1 MAMSGPVPTSDF
13 WLPTSGI
20 AYRDHPDSLSPEQLR
35 GFFVGWP
42 NPPSPEAHLRILR
55 GSAAVE
61 VAIDEASGAVVGFVT
76 AISDGVSC
84 AYIPHLEVLPA
95 YQGRGIGTALLER
108 LLARLRH
115 LYMIDLTCDPE
126 VQPFYARL
134 GLRPSNGM
142 LARNYDRQACDP
154 IGEEQ

>member
-1 MAMSGPVPTSDF
+1 M
-13 WLPTSGI
+13 I
-20 AYRDHPDSLSPEQLR
+20 AYRDTPDNVTPDHLR

-42 NPPSPEAHLRILR
+42 DPPSPETHLRILR

-61 VAIDEASGAVVGFVT
+61 LAIDEASGAVVGFIT

-95 YQGRGIGTALLER
+95 YQGRGIGSVLLAR

-115 LYMIDLTCDPE
+115 LYMIDLTCDPD

-134 GLRPSNGM
+134 GMRPSTGM
-142 LARNYDRQACDP
+142 LVRNYDRQSCIP
-154 IGEEQ
+154 PGEES